1 MTDHCVVCG
10 LPVARATLR
19 EQVEHVVER
28 AASGNGA
35 WVLTLNTEMLARFAL
50 EPGYRELVAQ
60 ADVITADG
68 MPLVWAS
75 RVQGPDR
82 AIPGRTTGVDFVHAF
97 LQVTSLPRYAIIGG
111 VEPAATLAQYSPEA
125 QAACGYLFSGRVD
138 LSDTQISEFVHSL
151 RGAHVRVLFLA
162 LGVPKQDQLALKM
175 RQAMPELVILGVGG
189 TFEILGPQGSRAPG
203 WMQSAGLEWLFR
215 LGREPGRLWKRY
227 VLRYPFGIA
236 LLASDTFRSWWSTRH
251 RRSR

>member
-1 MTDHCVVCG
+1 MSDHCLICG
-10 LPVARATLR
+10 VPVARATLLQ
-19 EQVEHVVER
+19 QVDHVVER
-28 AASGNGA
+28 AAGGRGA

-60 ADVITADG
+60 ADIITADG

-75 RVQGPDR
+75 RLQGTEQ
-82 AIPGRTTGVDFVHAF
+82 AIAERTTGVDFVHTF
-97 LQVTSLPRYAIIGG
+97 LKRPAPTRYAIIGG
-111 VEPAATLAQYSPEA
+111 VEPAATLALYGPEA
-125 QAACGYLFSGRVD
+125 QAACGYLFSGKVD
-138 LSDTQISEFVHSL
+138 LSDAQIGEFVHNL
-151 RGAHVRVLFLA
+151 RMARVGVLFLA

-175 RQAMPELVILGVGG
+175 RQAMPELVVLGVGG
-189 TFEILGPQGSRAPG
+189 TFEILGPQGSRAPR

-236 LLASDTFRSWWSTRH
+236 LLASDTLRSWWSTRH
-251 RRSR
+251 R